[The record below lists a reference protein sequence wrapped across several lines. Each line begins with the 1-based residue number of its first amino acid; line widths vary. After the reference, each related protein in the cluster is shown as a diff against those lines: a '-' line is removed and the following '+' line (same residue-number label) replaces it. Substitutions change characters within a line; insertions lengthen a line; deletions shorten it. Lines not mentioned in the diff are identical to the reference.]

1 MKSVLNEIEEETV
14 LQSLL
19 NLKYIKM
26 KQFLEIFYD
35 TSQVYMKQINYLK
48 ILLCNSEQNVWQK
61 VRKWDKIGEEQKIL
75 ISPFV

>member
-1 MKSVLNEIEEETV
+1 MKSVLNEIEEETA

-35 TSQVYMKQINYLK
+35 TCQVYMKQINYLK
-48 ILLCNSEQNVWQK
+48 ILLCNPEQNV
-61 VRKWDKIGEEQKIL
+61 
-75 ISPFV
+75 